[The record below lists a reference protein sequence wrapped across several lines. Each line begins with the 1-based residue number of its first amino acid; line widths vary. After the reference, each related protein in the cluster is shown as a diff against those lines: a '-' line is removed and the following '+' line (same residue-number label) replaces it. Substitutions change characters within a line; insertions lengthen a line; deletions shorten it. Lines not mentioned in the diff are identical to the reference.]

1 MTAQPVPGSGIATQ
15 FTASGGRSVYAVAEL
30 RYARPLDWAN
40 RPYIYLKFQGNGS
53 GKTYEVVFDFGAG
66 PKNQARYLIRDDSS
80 SWKTFAFSTANPG
93 PGSGTT
99 DWARVRSV
107 RIALLSKQ
115 EPGTFAVGVPRPS
128 RSVSALRVRLPVLGG
143 AGKFGAAV
151 RKPECVDGAHVR
163 APGWLASRK
172 MLLLPVSGLS
182 TSCRI
187 YDGSRA
193 GYHQVPATVVPLHR
207 TGIESWSYAVSSP
220 GSGVLVWTQ
229 AYDPLWRLSG
239 NGRPGP
245 PLPVQS
251 LLNGYPVGVGQH
263 RGSIAFTGES
273 STSEGIAVTACAAA
287 LLLPIAVIRRRNG
300 RHAWAIQQVTSP
312 APRQVRAPGRW
323 QPRRLR
329 RTMDF
334 CVKAG
339 PYLLALCPAATL
351 AGHNGLL
358 LPLSLGALLASG
370 AAALLAPAVPVDEQA
385 QDPDTAGLGQDAGR
399 QTEPGAGC
407 GEESENQAGPGDDS
421 EPAGPG
427 EGPGEPG
434 GEQTGPGGDPA
445 GPGREWILDGVRN

>member
-1 MTAQPVPGSGIATQ
+1 M
-15 FTASGGRSVYAVAEL
+15 RSS
-30 RYARPLDWAN
+30 P
-40 RPYIYLKFQGNGS
+40 QS
-53 GKTYEVVFDFGAG
+53 
-66 PKNQARYLIRDDSS
+66 
-80 SWKTFAFSTANPG
+80 G

-143 AGKFGAAV
+143 AGNFGAAV

-172 MLLLPVSGLS
+172 MLLLPVLGLS
-182 TSCRI
+182 PSCRI

-220 GSGVLVWTQ
+220 GSGSWSRTQ

-251 LLNGYPVGVGQH
+251 LLNGYPVGAGRH

-273 STSEGIAVTACAAA
+273 STSAGIAVTACAAV

-300 RHAWAIQQVTSP
+300 RHARAIQQVTSP
-312 APRQVRAPGRW
+312 APHQVRVPGRW
-323 QPRRLR
+323 Q
-329 RTMDF
+329 
-334 CVKAG
+334 
-339 PYLLALCPAATL
+339 Y
-351 AGHNGLL
+351 
-358 LPLSLGALLASG
+358 
-370 AAALLAPAVPVDEQA
+370 
-385 QDPDTAGLGQDAGR
+385 
-399 QTEPGAGC
+399 
-407 GEESENQAGPGDDS
+407 
-421 EPAGPG
+421 
-427 EGPGEPG
+427 PG
-434 GEQTGPGGDPA
+434 GCAAQ
-445 GPGREWILDGVRN
+445 WISA